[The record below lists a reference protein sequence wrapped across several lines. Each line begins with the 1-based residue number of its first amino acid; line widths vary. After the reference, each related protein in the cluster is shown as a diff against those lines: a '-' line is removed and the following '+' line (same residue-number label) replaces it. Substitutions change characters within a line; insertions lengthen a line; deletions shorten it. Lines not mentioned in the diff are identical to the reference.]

1 MVIAVLYYT
10 GIMPY
15 FIKKISWIMEITCD
29 VSGPEAIVC
38 VGNIFVGQT
47 ESPLLIKPFIQ
58 NLTQSELF
66 VVMVSGL
73 GKLKNFLEVKKSWQ
87 GKTGMLFFSIKNN
100 LRLYRPVFSCV

>member
-47 ESPLLIKPFIQ
+47 ESPLLIKPFIK

-73 GKLKNFLEVKKSWQ
+73 GKLFETFWQ
-87 GKTGMLFFSIKNN
+87 RKTGMLFFSIK
-100 LRLYRPVFSCV
+100 RI